1 MITVQNVSK
10 KFDDFTAV
18 DDVSFTVNPGEV
30 VGLLGPNGA
39 GKTTT
44 LRMLATLLKP
54 SAGSVTVDGIDTVV
68 DPLEVRRRI
77 GYQTGD
83 TGLYDRLTP
92 VEFLKYFGR
101 FHRMSADHL
110 RDRVEKVVDDLDITE
125 FKDKQCGKLSTG
137 QRQRVTLARTLL
149 HDPGTLILDEPTNGL
164 DIVSS
169 SFIVSTLRRAADAGK
184 AILLSTHIMGEVEL
198 TCDRIVII
206 DHGHIRASGSREDLM
221 ALTGTHTLTHAF
233 LAVIEEHRSGESEV
247 NA

>member
-1 MITVQNVSK
+1 MIIVKNVTK
-10 KFDDFTAV
+10 HFDEFVAV
-18 DDVSFTVNPGEV
+18 DDVSFTVNPGEI

-44 LRMLATLLKP
+44 LRMLATLLQP
-54 SAGSVTVDGIDTVV
+54 TSGTVV
-68 DPLEVRRRI
+68 IDGVDTHTDPLEVRRRI

-92 VEFLKYFGR
+92 VEFLTYFGR
-101 FHRMSADHL
+101 FHRMPAEEL
-110 RDRVEKVVDDLDITE
+110 RVSVAKVIQSLDITE

-184 AILLSTHIMGEVEL
+184 AVLLSTHIMGEVEL

-206 DHGHIRASGSREDLM
+206 DHGRIRATGTREELM
-221 ALTGTHTLTHAF
+221 AQTGTDTLTHAF
-233 LAVIEEHRSGESEV
+233 LSVVEGHRADAAGG
-247 NA
+247 AP

>member
-1 MITVQNVSK
+1 MIVVENVTK
-10 KFDDFTAV
+10 HFDDFVAV
-18 DDVSFTVNPGEV
+18 DDVSFTVNPGEI

-44 LRMLATLLKP
+44 LRMLATLLQPTSGKVVID
-54 SAGSVTVDGIDTVV
+54 GVDTRS
-68 DPLEVRRRI
+68 DPIEVRRRI

-92 VEFLKYFGR
+92 VEFLTYFGR
-101 FHRMSADHL
+101 FHRMPTKHL
-110 RDRVEKVVDDLDITE
+110 NDAVAKVVQDLDITE
-125 FKDKQCGKLSTG
+125 FKDRQCGKLSTG

-184 AILLSTHIMGEVEL
+184 AVLLSTHIMGEVEL

-206 DHGHIRASGSREDLM
+206 DRGRIRASGTREDL
-221 ALTGTHTLTHAF
+221 LTQTGTTTLTHAF
-233 LAVIEEHRSGESEV
+233 LAVIEGHRDSATED
-247 NA
+247 AP